1 VVGALRPQDVGL
13 LEFLI
18 HGLPGRVSGKARARV
33 PWRGVIYSGRYV
45 VLWKEGE
52 AKLWRVLASKQS
64 FLGCWQLEVVA
75 GSDKLANYGL
85 WLAVACR
92 WARAARKEGVDVECG
107 APCPEPPRVR
117 APPGQPWSLDQVVY
131 VFTFFCKEYTHV
143 FWVCVYVR
151 VRIRTCVWSYWSER
165 ENVQEMTLFFLGR
178 RWFLIQASLVWPT
191 INIIFTRQGRVCSFT
206 AFN

>member
-1 VVGALRPQDVGL
+1 VRPQDVGL

-33 PWRGVIYSGRYV
+33 PWRGVIYSGRCV

-64 FLGCWQLEVVA
+64 FLESWQLEVVA
-75 GSDKLANYGL
+75 GSDKLANYSL
-85 WLAVACR
+85 WLAVACG

-117 APPGQPWSLDQVVY
+117 APPDRPGWCRFARSVRVSDHVVY
-131 VFTFFCKEYTHV
+131 VLTFLCKECTIV
-143 FWVCVYVR
+143 F
-151 VRIRTCVWSYWSER
+151 
-165 ENVQEMTLFFLGR
+165 
-178 RWFLIQASLVWPT
+178 
-191 INIIFTRQGRVCSFT
+191 
-206 AFN
+206 